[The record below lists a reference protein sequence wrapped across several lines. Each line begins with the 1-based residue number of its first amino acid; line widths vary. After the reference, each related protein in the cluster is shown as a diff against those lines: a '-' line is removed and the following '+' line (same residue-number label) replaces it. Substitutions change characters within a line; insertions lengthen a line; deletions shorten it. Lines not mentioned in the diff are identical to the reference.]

1 MGRGLQNIFTFV
13 KQRNLTW
20 SWQMA
25 IQESC
30 NACNAIWT
38 GSLWEWSRP
47 WKPPTFEGNQN
58 FISKLIQD
66 FRSPFVYMT
75 WKRSLYRISKD
86 KILHKG
92 KKAGLGTAGFRSR
105 AVLHPFPCVCRS
117 AHTCTCAAHLQPCS
131 LCSCEALFFS
141 QLLPLGNTMCRRC
154 RKAGQSACD
163 QAASQKEQHH
173 WGCTVLPFPTLNGAL
188 TSKSMTL

>member
-13 KQRNLTW
+13 KLRNLTW
-20 SWQMA
+20 NWQMW

-30 NACNAIWT
+30 NAIWT
-38 GSLWEWSRP
+38 ESLWEWSRP
-47 WKPPTFEGNQN
+47 RKPPTFEGKQLWN
-58 FISKLIQD
+58 KVLIQD
-66 FRSPFVYMT
+66 FRSPVIYMT
-75 WKRSLYRISKD
+75 WKRSLYRISED

-92 KKAGLGTAGFRSR
+92 RKAGLGTPGFRSR
-105 AVLHPFPCVCRS
+105 AVLHSIPYVCRS

-131 LCSCEALFFS
+131 LCSSEPLFS
-141 QLLPLGNTMCRRC
+141 QLLPLSNTVCC
-154 RKAGQSACD
+154 CCHKAGQSVCD
-163 QAASQKEQHH
+163 QPARQKEHHH